1 MRAARL
7 FWLLVFLG
15 TTLTGVPGCGLQS
28 DAIVVIALHPKNPNI
43 LYIAT
48 NDYIYKS
55 RDEGRSWEAI
65 SHGMSH
71 SRVIAMAIDPA
82 YPATVY
88 AGTKGDAVY
97 KSYDGGQRWVSQRTG
112 LDDVTVTSV
121 VNQIVFDPGDVDT
134 RPPQAR
140 QDAPLPV
147 DIRPPQASSH
157 PSAPSLPRQAP
168 VPGDAPLPVTRLFAA
183 TTMGVFE
190 SEDGGD
196 TWTKRMAGMKEILMV
211 VTLAIDPF
219 RPDIMY
225 AGTSGGVYKSSDRA
239 RTWTKVHQGMISS
252 DVLSSGRALMVNTVL
267 IDPQRPDTVYAAT
280 LNGLYKTEDGA
291 RSWTRTGQ
299 DLPDQM
305 ISALALDPSW
315 PGTLYVAGRQGVFK
329 SIDGGRTWRGKNAGL
344 ASLNVRSL
352 ALSPEDPKTVYLGT
366 NGSGVYRSR
375 DGGGAWGALPLAAA
389 KRTEAG
395 VSATRLCV
403 RQPGHLGGR

>member
-7 FWLLVFLG
+7 LWLLVFLG

-65 SHGMSH
+65 WHGMSH

-121 VNQIVFDPGDVDT
+121 VNQIVFEPT
-134 RPPQAR
+134 NN
-140 QDAPLPV
+140 
-147 DIRPPQASSH
+147 I
-157 PSAPSLPRQAP
+157 
-168 VPGDAPLPVTRLFAA
+168 RLFAA

-211 VTLAIDPF
+211 VTLAIDQR

-225 AGTSGGVYKSSDRA
+225 SGTSGGVYKSSDRA
-239 RTWTKVHQGMISS
+239 RTWSKVHQGMISP

-267 IDPQRPDTVYAAT
+267 IDPQGPDTVYAAT
-280 LNGLYKTEDGA
+280 LNGLYKTADGA

-329 SIDGGRTWRGKNAGL
+329 SIDGGRTWQGKNAGL

-352 ALSPEDPKTVYLGT
+352 ALSPQDPKTVYLGT
-366 NGSGVYRSR
+366 NGSGLYRSR
-375 DGGGAWGALPLAAA
+375 DGGETWETLPLIAA
-389 KRTEAG
+389 KRT
-395 VSATRLCV
+395 
-403 RQPGHLGGR
+403 

>member
-7 FWLLVFLG
+7 LWLLVFLG
-15 TTLTGVPGCGLQS
+15 TPWTGLPACGLQS

-65 SHGMSH
+65 SHSMSH
-71 SRVIAMAIDPA
+71 SRVITMAIDPA

-121 VNQIVFDPGDVDT
+121 VNQIVFEPT
-134 RPPQAR
+134 NN
-140 QDAPLPV
+140 
-147 DIRPPQASSH
+147 I
-157 PSAPSLPRQAP
+157 
-168 VPGDAPLPVTRLFAA
+168 RLFAA

-196 TWTKRMAGMKEILMV
+196 TWTKRMAGMKEILMA

-329 SIDGGRTWRGKNAGL
+329 SIDGGRTWQGKNAGL

-352 ALSPEDPKTVYLGT
+352 ALSPEDPKTIYLGT
-366 NGSGVYRSR
+366 NGSGLYRSR
-375 DGGGAWGALPLAAA
+375 DGGETWETLPLTAA
-389 KRTEAG
+389 KRM
-395 VSATRLCV
+395 
-403 RQPGHLGGR
+403 

>member
-7 FWLLVFLG
+7 LWLLVFLG
-15 TTLTGVPGCGLQS
+15 TPWTGLPACGLQS

-121 VNQIVFDPGDVDT
+121 VNQIVFEPT
-134 RPPQAR
+134 NN
-140 QDAPLPV
+140 
-147 DIRPPQASSH
+147 I
-157 PSAPSLPRQAP
+157 
-168 VPGDAPLPVTRLFAA
+168 RLFAA

-291 RSWTRTGQ
+291 RSWTRTEQ

-329 SIDGGRTWRGKNAGL
+329 SIDGGRTWQGKNAGL

-352 ALSPEDPKTVYLGT
+352 ALSPEDPKTIYLGT
-366 NGSGVYRSR
+366 NGSGLYRSR
-375 DGGGAWGALPLAAA
+375 DGGETWETLPLTAA
-389 KRTEAG
+389 KRM
-395 VSATRLCV
+395 
-403 RQPGHLGGR
+403 

>member
-1 MRAARL
+1 MQL
-7 FWLLVFLG
+7 GVPSHLG
-15 TTLTGVPGCGLQS
+15 TLTSPRAGFMKRLAFLLLLLLGLPLLGCNRS
-28 DAIVVIALHPKNPNI
+28 DAIVVIQLHPKNPDI

-48 NDYIYKS
+48 NDYIYKT
-55 RDEGRSWEAI
+55 RDGGQTWTNL

-71 SRVIAMAIDPA
+71 SRVISMAIDPA

-97 KSYDGGQRWVSQRTG
+97 KSYDGGQRWVSQRAG
-112 LDDVTVTSV
+112 LDDVTISSV
-121 VNQIVFDPGDVDT
+121 VNQFVFDPRDIDT
-134 RPPQAR
+134 RPPPAR
-140 QDAPLPV
+140 Q
-147 DIRPPQASSH
+147 
-157 PSAPSLPRQAP
+157 
-168 VPGDAPLPVTRLFAA
+168 DAPLPVTRLFAA

-190 SEDGGD
+190 SEDGGE
-196 TWTKRMAGMKEILMV
+196 TWTKRMNGMKEVLMV
-211 VTLAIDPF
+211 VTLAIDRA

-329 SIDGGRTWRGKNAGL
+329 SIDGGRTWQGKNAGL

-366 NGSGVYRSR
+366 NGSGLYRSR
-375 DGGGAWGALPLAAA
+375 DGGETWETLPLTAA
-389 KRTEAG
+389 KRT
-395 VSATRLCV
+395 
-403 RQPGHLGGR
+403 